1 MKKRLIARSAD
12 TRVRILDAA
21 ETLFADRGLEATSM
35 RSLTTLAQV
44 NLAAVNYHFG
54 SKEGLI
60 VAVYARRLGPVNQE
74 RLVQLDALER
84 KGGKP
89 SVEDVLV
96 AYIAPVMRL
105 IHDQHRGGEI
115 FMRLLGRALYE
126 PGAYLAQLFR
136 EEMEPVLNRFTLALQ
151 RCLPQ
156 LTAED
161 LFWRMH
167 FGGGAIAYTLAQI
180 HRLEML
186 SKGVCDPKDV
196 DGVIARLVDFMAA
209 GMHGSGYAS
218 RARRRKARSKPI
230 EPMSEPGQAAS
241 G

>member
-21 ETLFADRGLEATSM
+21 ETLFADKGLESTSM
-35 RSLTTLAQV
+35 RALTTLAQV

-74 RLVQLDALER
+74 RLAQLDALER
-84 KGGKP
+84 KGKAT
-89 SVEDVLV
+89 VEEILL
-96 AYIAPVMRL
+96 AYVAPVMRL
-105 IHDQHRGGEI
+105 IHDQNRGGEI

-126 PGAYLAQLFR
+126 PGAFLAQLFR
-136 EEMEPVLNRFTLALQ
+136 EEMEPVLNRFTTALQ
-151 RCLPQ
+151 RCLPR

-180 HRLEML
+180 HRLELL
-186 SKGVCDPKDV
+186 SKGVVDPKDV
-196 DGVIARLVDFMAA
+196 DGVIVRLVDFMAA

-218 RARRRKARSKPI
+218 RARRKRSKSDVAP
-230 EPMSEPGQAAS
+230 EAEATTSPS
-241 G
+241 